1 MEDFHEFVESMNPI
15 SKESMSHLLMME
27 ADFKTL

>member
-1 MEDFHEFVESMNPI
+1 MEDFYEFVESMNAI
-15 SKESMSHLLMME
+15 SKESMQHLLMME